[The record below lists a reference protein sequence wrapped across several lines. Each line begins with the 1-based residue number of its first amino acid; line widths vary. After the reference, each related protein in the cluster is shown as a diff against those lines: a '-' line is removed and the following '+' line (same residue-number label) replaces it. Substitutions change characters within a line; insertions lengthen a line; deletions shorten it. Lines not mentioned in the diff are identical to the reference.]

1 MIIKDYYKILD
12 FDTNKVT
19 IDEIKSNFRELAKK
33 YHPDVNVGD
42 TEKEERFKDI
52 NEAYRVLS
60 DTASR
65 KKYDRI
71 WNANIGKK
79 KAKQQEATK
88 STESRTSDF
97 FHMFFGNMQEVVEEP
112 TSRNVKKKI
121 PVKGDNV
128 ETQIVVSVQEAFYGA
143 EKKISLRT
151 VEGKMK
157 TFTVKIP
164 AGIRNGEKI
173 RLIFALITLKDYQVL
188 FLDEPTNHLDFTTK
202 KILAEILEDYQG
214 CIIMVSHDRYF
225 INKVVNKV
233 IYLQN
238 KDYIFE
244 NGNYDDFLQ
253 KHNLESNDFTALL
266 KNSKT
271 KKVVIKN
278 EKKENSKLI
287 NKIEKE
293 IESLEKK
300 LNEINEKLYDS
311 EKEYDW
317 IEYRS
322 FEEESLKIE
331 EKLQELLYKLDCLEQ

>member
-42 TEKEERFKDI
+42 AEKEERFKDI

-60 DTASR
+60 DMASR

-88 STESRTSDF
+88 TTESRTSDF

-173 RLIFALITLKDYQVL
+173 RLIGQGKNGKNGGNNGDL
-188 FLDEPTNHLDFTTK
+188 FIQI
-202 KILAEILEDYQG
+202 KIE
-214 CIIMVSHDRYF
+214 
-225 INKVVNKV
+225 
-233 IYLQN
+233 
-238 KDYIFE
+238 
-244 NGNYDDFLQ
+244 
-253 KHNLESNDFTALL
+253 
-266 KNSKT
+266 NSKT
-271 KKVVIKN
+271 FRLEGYDLVTDLYLTPWEAVLGTRVSISSIDDKVSVYVPQG
-278 EKKENSKLI
+278 
-287 NKIEKE
+287 
-293 IESLEKK
+293 IESGEKVRIPGK
-300 LNEINEKLYDS
+300 GYKDGKGSRGDLIAEIKIVVP
-311 EKEYDW
+311 K
-317 IEYRS
+317 RPT
-322 FEEESLKIE
+322 EEELE
-331 EKLQELLYKLDCLEQ
+331 LFEKMKELSKFDPRKQYEA

>member
-88 STESRTSDF
+88 TTESRTSDF

-173 RLIFALITLKDYQVL
+173 RLIGQGKNGKNGGNNGDL
-188 FLDEPTNHLDFTTK
+188 FIQI
-202 KILAEILEDYQG
+202 KIE
-214 CIIMVSHDRYF
+214 
-225 INKVVNKV
+225 
-233 IYLQN
+233 
-238 KDYIFE
+238 
-244 NGNYDDFLQ
+244 
-253 KHNLESNDFTALL
+253 
-266 KNSKT
+266 NSKT
-271 KKVVIKN
+271 FRLEGYDLVTDLYLTPWEAVLGTRVSISSIDDKVSVYVPQG
-278 EKKENSKLI
+278 
-287 NKIEKE
+287 
-293 IESLEKK
+293 IESGEKVRIPGRGYK
-300 LNEINEKLYDS
+300 DGTGSRGALIAEIKIVFP
-311 EKEYDW
+311 K
-317 IEYRS
+317 RPT
-322 FEEESLKIE
+322 EEELE
-331 EKLQELLYKLDCLEQ
+331 LFEKMKELSKFDPRKQYEV

>member
-42 TEKEERFKDI
+42 AEKEERFKDI

-60 DTASR
+60 DMASR

-88 STESRTSDF
+88 TTESRTSDF
-97 FHMFFGNMQEVVEEP
+97 LHMFFGNMQEVVEES
-112 TSRNVKKKI
+112 TSKKEKKKI

-164 AGIRNGEKI
+164 AGIRNGEKV
-173 RLIFALITLKDYQVL
+173 RLIGQGKSGKNGGNNGDL
-188 FLDEPTNHLDFTTK
+188 FIQI
-202 KILAEILEDYQG
+202 KIE
-214 CIIMVSHDRYF
+214 
-225 INKVVNKV
+225 
-233 IYLQN
+233 
-238 KDYIFE
+238 
-244 NGNYDDFLQ
+244 
-253 KHNLESNDFTALL
+253 
-266 KNSKT
+266 NSKT
-271 KKVVIKN
+271 FRLEGYDLVTDLYLTPWEAVLGTRVSISSIDDKVSIYVPQG
-278 EKKENSKLI
+278 
-287 NKIEKE
+287 
-293 IESLEKK
+293 IESGEKVRIPGK
-300 LNEINEKLYDS
+300 GYKDGKGSRGDLIAEVKIVVPK
-311 EKEYDW
+311 
-317 IEYRS
+317 RPT
-322 FEEESLKIE
+322 EEELDLF
-331 EKLQELLYKLDCLEQ
+331 EKMKELSKFDPRKQYEV

>member
-42 TEKEERFKDI
+42 AEKEERFKDI

-173 RLIFALITLKDYQVL
+173 RLIGQGKNGKNGGNNGDL
-188 FLDEPTNHLDFTTK
+188 FIQI
-202 KILAEILEDYQG
+202 KIE
-214 CIIMVSHDRYF
+214 
-225 INKVVNKV
+225 
-233 IYLQN
+233 
-238 KDYIFE
+238 
-244 NGNYDDFLQ
+244 
-253 KHNLESNDFTALL
+253 
-266 KNSKT
+266 NSKT
-271 KKVVIKN
+271 FRLEGYDLVTDLYLTPWEAVLGTRVSISSIGDKVSVYVPQG
-278 EKKENSKLI
+278 
-287 NKIEKE
+287 
-293 IESLEKK
+293 IESGEKVRIPGK
-300 LNEINEKLYDS
+300 GYKDGKGSRGDLIAEIKIVVP
-311 EKEYDW
+311 K
-317 IEYRS
+317 RPT
-322 FEEESLKIE
+322 EEELE
-331 EKLQELLYKLDCLEQ
+331 LFEKMKELSKFDPRKQYEA

>member
-42 TEKEERFKDI
+42 AEKEERFKDI

-173 RLIFALITLKDYQVL
+173 RLIGQGKNGKNGGNNGDL
-188 FLDEPTNHLDFTTK
+188 FIQI
-202 KILAEILEDYQG
+202 KIE
-214 CIIMVSHDRYF
+214 
-225 INKVVNKV
+225 
-233 IYLQN
+233 
-238 KDYIFE
+238 
-244 NGNYDDFLQ
+244 
-253 KHNLESNDFTALL
+253 
-266 KNSKT
+266 NSKT
-271 KKVVIKN
+271 FRLEGYDLVTDLYLTPWEAVLGTRVSISSIDDKVSVYVPQG
-278 EKKENSKLI
+278 
-287 NKIEKE
+287 
-293 IESLEKK
+293 IESGEKVRIPGK
-300 LNEINEKLYDS
+300 GYKDGKGSRGDLIAEIKIVVP
-311 EKEYDW
+311 K
-317 IEYRS
+317 RPT
-322 FEEESLKIE
+322 EEELE
-331 EKLQELLYKLDCLEQ
+331 LFEKMKELSKFDPRKQYEV

>member
-42 TEKEERFKDI
+42 AEKEERFKDI

-88 STESRTSDF
+88 STESRTSD
-97 FHMFFGNMQEVVEEP
+97 MFFGNMQEVVEEP

-173 RLIFALITLKDYQVL
+173 RLIGQGKNGKNGGNNGDL
-188 FLDEPTNHLDFTTK
+188 FIQI
-202 KILAEILEDYQG
+202 KIE
-214 CIIMVSHDRYF
+214 
-225 INKVVNKV
+225 
-233 IYLQN
+233 
-238 KDYIFE
+238 
-244 NGNYDDFLQ
+244 
-253 KHNLESNDFTALL
+253 
-266 KNSKT
+266 NSKT
-271 KKVVIKN
+271 FRLEGYDLVTDLYLTPWEAVLGTRVSISSIDDKVSVYVPQG
-278 EKKENSKLI
+278 
-287 NKIEKE
+287 
-293 IESLEKK
+293 IESGEKVRIPGK
-300 LNEINEKLYDS
+300 GYKDGKGSRGDLIAEIKIVVP
-311 EKEYDW
+311 K
-317 IEYRS
+317 RPT
-322 FEEESLKIE
+322 EEELE
-331 EKLQELLYKLDCLEQ
+331 LFEKMKELSKFDPRKQYEA

>member
-1 MIIKDYYKILD
+1 MIIKNYYKILD

-42 TEKEERFKDI
+42 AEKEERFKDI

-173 RLIFALITLKDYQVL
+173 RLIGQGKNGKNGGNNGDL
-188 FLDEPTNHLDFTTK
+188 FIQI
-202 KILAEILEDYQG
+202 KIE
-214 CIIMVSHDRYF
+214 
-225 INKVVNKV
+225 
-233 IYLQN
+233 
-238 KDYIFE
+238 
-244 NGNYDDFLQ
+244 
-253 KHNLESNDFTALL
+253 
-266 KNSKT
+266 NSKT
-271 KKVVIKN
+271 FRLEGYDLVTDLYLTPWEAVLGTRVSISSIDDKVSVYVPQG
-278 EKKENSKLI
+278 
-287 NKIEKE
+287 
-293 IESLEKK
+293 IESGEKVRIPGK
-300 LNEINEKLYDS
+300 GYKDGKGSRGDLIAEIKIVVP
-311 EKEYDW
+311 K
-317 IEYRS
+317 RPT
-322 FEEESLKIE
+322 EEELE
-331 EKLQELLYKLDCLEQ
+331 LFEKMKELSKFDPRKQYEA

>member
-42 TEKEERFKDI
+42 AEKEERFKDI

-60 DTASR
+60 DMASR

-173 RLIFALITLKDYQVL
+173 RLIGQGKNGKNGGNNGDL
-188 FLDEPTNHLDFTTK
+188 FIQI
-202 KILAEILEDYQG
+202 KIE
-214 CIIMVSHDRYF
+214 
-225 INKVVNKV
+225 
-233 IYLQN
+233 
-238 KDYIFE
+238 
-244 NGNYDDFLQ
+244 
-253 KHNLESNDFTALL
+253 
-266 KNSKT
+266 NSKT
-271 KKVVIKN
+271 FRLEGYDLVTDLYLTPWEAVLGTRVSISSIDDKVSVYVPQG
-278 EKKENSKLI
+278 
-287 NKIEKE
+287 
-293 IESLEKK
+293 IESGEKVRIPGK
-300 LNEINEKLYDS
+300 GYKDGKGSRGDLIAEIKIVVP
-311 EKEYDW
+311 K
-317 IEYRS
+317 RPT
-322 FEEESLKIE
+322 EEELE
-331 EKLQELLYKLDCLEQ
+331 LFEKMKELSKFDPRKQYEA

>member
-1 MIIKDYYKILD
+1 
-12 FDTNKVT
+12 
-19 IDEIKSNFRELAKK
+19 
-33 YHPDVNVGD
+33 
-42 TEKEERFKDI
+42 
-52 NEAYRVLS
+52 
-60 DTASR
+60 
-65 KKYDRI
+65 
-71 WNANIGKK
+71 
-79 KAKQQEATK
+79 
-88 STESRTSDF
+88 
-97 FHMFFGNMQEVVEEP
+97 
-112 TSRNVKKKI
+112 
-121 PVKGDNV
+121 
-128 ETQIVVSVQEAFYGA
+128 
-143 EKKISLRT
+143 
-151 VEGKMK
+151 
-157 TFTVKIP
+157 
-164 AGIRNGEKI
+164 
-173 RLIFALITLKDYQVL
+173 
-188 FLDEPTNHLDFTTK
+188 
-202 KILAEILEDYQG
+202 
-214 CIIMVSHDRYF
+214 MVSHDRYF

-322 FEEESLKIE
+322 FEEESQKIE
-331 EKLQELLYKLDCLEQ
+331 EKLQELLYKLDSLEQ

>member
-19 IDEIKSNFRELAKK
+19 IDEIKSNFRELGKK

-173 RLIFALITLKDYQVL
+173 RLIGQGKNGKNGGNNGDL
-188 FLDEPTNHLDFTTK
+188 FIQI
-202 KILAEILEDYQG
+202 KIE
-214 CIIMVSHDRYF
+214 
-225 INKVVNKV
+225 
-233 IYLQN
+233 
-238 KDYIFE
+238 
-244 NGNYDDFLQ
+244 
-253 KHNLESNDFTALL
+253 
-266 KNSKT
+266 NSKT
-271 KKVVIKN
+271 FRLEGYDLVTDLYLTPWEAVLGTRVSISSIDDKVSVYVPQG
-278 EKKENSKLI
+278 
-287 NKIEKE
+287 
-293 IESLEKK
+293 IESGEKVRIPGK
-300 LNEINEKLYDS
+300 GYKDGKGSRGDLIAEIKIVVP
-311 EKEYDW
+311 K
-317 IEYRS
+317 RPT
-322 FEEESLKIE
+322 EEELE
-331 EKLQELLYKLDCLEQ
+331 LFEKMKELSKFDPRKQYEA

>member
-173 RLIFALITLKDYQVL
+173 RLIGQGKNGKNGGNNGDL
-188 FLDEPTNHLDFTTK
+188 FIQI
-202 KILAEILEDYQG
+202 KIE
-214 CIIMVSHDRYF
+214 
-225 INKVVNKV
+225 
-233 IYLQN
+233 
-238 KDYIFE
+238 
-244 NGNYDDFLQ
+244 
-253 KHNLESNDFTALL
+253 
-266 KNSKT
+266 NSKT
-271 KKVVIKN
+271 FRLEGYDLVTDLYLTPWEAVLGTRVSISSIDDKVSVYVPQG
-278 EKKENSKLI
+278 
-287 NKIEKE
+287 
-293 IESLEKK
+293 IESGEKVRIPGK
-300 LNEINEKLYDS
+300 GYKDGKGSRGDLIAEIKIVVP
-311 EKEYDW
+311 K
-317 IEYRS
+317 RPT
-322 FEEESLKIE
+322 EEELE
-331 EKLQELLYKLDCLEQ
+331 LFEKMKELSKFDPRKQYEA

>member
-42 TEKEERFKDI
+42 AEKEERFKDI

-173 RLIFALITLKDYQVL
+173 RLIGQGKNGKNGGNNGDL
-188 FLDEPTNHLDFTTK
+188 FIQI
-202 KILAEILEDYQG
+202 KIE
-214 CIIMVSHDRYF
+214 
-225 INKVVNKV
+225 
-233 IYLQN
+233 
-238 KDYIFE
+238 
-244 NGNYDDFLQ
+244 
-253 KHNLESNDFTALL
+253 
-266 KNSKT
+266 NSKT
-271 KKVVIKN
+271 FRLEGYDLVTDLYLTPWEAVLGTRVSISSIDDKASVYVPQG
-278 EKKENSKLI
+278 
-287 NKIEKE
+287 
-293 IESLEKK
+293 IESGEKVRIPGK
-300 LNEINEKLYDS
+300 GYKDGKGSRGDLIAEIKIVVP
-311 EKEYDW
+311 K
-317 IEYRS
+317 RPT
-322 FEEESLKIE
+322 EEELE
-331 EKLQELLYKLDCLEQ
+331 LFEKMKELSKFDPRKQYEA

>member
-173 RLIFALITLKDYQVL
+173 RLIGQGKNGKNGGNNGDLFIQIKIEDSKTFRLEGYDLVTDLYLTPWEAVLGTRVSISSIDDKVSVYVPQGIESGEKVRIPGKGYKDGKGSRGDLI
-188 FLDEPTNHLDFTTK
+188 
-202 KILAEILEDYQG
+202 AEIK
-214 CIIMVSHDRYF
+214 I
-225 INKVVNKV
+225 VVPKRP
-233 IYLQN
+233 
-238 KDYIFE
+238 
-244 NGNYDDFLQ
+244 
-253 KHNLESNDFTALL
+253 T
-266 KNSKT
+266 
-271 KKVVIKN
+271 
-278 EKKENSKLI
+278 
-287 NKIEKE
+287 
-293 IESLEKK
+293 
-300 LNEINEKLYDS
+300 
-311 EKEYDW
+311 
-317 IEYRS
+317 
-322 FEEESLKIE
+322 EEELE
-331 EKLQELLYKLDCLEQ
+331 LFEKMKELSKFDPRKQYEA

>member
-42 TEKEERFKDI
+42 AEKEERFKDI

-173 RLIFALITLKDYQVL
+173 RLIGQGKNGKNGGNNGDL
-188 FLDEPTNHLDFTTK
+188 FIQI
-202 KILAEILEDYQG
+202 KI
-214 CIIMVSHDRYF
+214 
-225 INKVVNKV
+225 
-233 IYLQN
+233 
-238 KDYIFE
+238 
-244 NGNYDDFLQ
+244 
-253 KHNLESNDFTALL
+253 
-266 KNSKT
+266 
-271 KKVVIKN
+271 
-278 EKKENSKLI
+278 ENSKPFRLEGYDLVTDLYLTPWEAVLGTRVSI
-287 NKIEKE
+287 SSIDDKVSVYVPQG
-293 IESLEKK
+293 IESGEKVRIPGK
-300 LNEINEKLYDS
+300 GYKDGKGSRGDLIAEIKIVVP
-311 EKEYDW
+311 K
-317 IEYRS
+317 RPT
-322 FEEESLKIE
+322 EEELE
-331 EKLQELLYKLDCLEQ
+331 LFEKMKELSKFDPRKQYEA

>member
-173 RLIFALITLKDYQVL
+173 RLIGQGKNGKNGGKNGDL
-188 FLDEPTNHLDFTTK
+188 FIQI
-202 KILAEILEDYQG
+202 KIE
-214 CIIMVSHDRYF
+214 
-225 INKVVNKV
+225 
-233 IYLQN
+233 
-238 KDYIFE
+238 
-244 NGNYDDFLQ
+244 
-253 KHNLESNDFTALL
+253 
-266 KNSKT
+266 NSKT
-271 KKVVIKN
+271 FRLEGYDLVTDLYLTPWEAVLGTRVSISSIDDKVSVYVPQG
-278 EKKENSKLI
+278 
-287 NKIEKE
+287 
-293 IESLEKK
+293 IESGEKVRIPGK
-300 LNEINEKLYDS
+300 GYKDGKGSRGDLIAEIKIVVP
-311 EKEYDW
+311 K
-317 IEYRS
+317 RPT
-322 FEEESLKIE
+322 EEELE
-331 EKLQELLYKLDCLEQ
+331 LFEKMKELSKFDPRKQYEV

>member
-88 STESRTSDF
+88 TTESRTSDF

-173 RLIFALITLKDYQVL
+173 RLIGQGKNGKNGGNNGDL
-188 FLDEPTNHLDFTTK
+188 FIQI
-202 KILAEILEDYQG
+202 KIE
-214 CIIMVSHDRYF
+214 
-225 INKVVNKV
+225 
-233 IYLQN
+233 
-238 KDYIFE
+238 
-244 NGNYDDFLQ
+244 
-253 KHNLESNDFTALL
+253 
-266 KNSKT
+266 NSKT
-271 KKVVIKN
+271 FRLEGYDLVTDLYLTPWEAVLGTRVSISSIDDKVSVYVPQG
-278 EKKENSKLI
+278 
-287 NKIEKE
+287 
-293 IESLEKK
+293 IESGEKVRIPGK
-300 LNEINEKLYDS
+300 GYKDGKGSRGDLIAEIKIVVP
-311 EKEYDW
+311 K
-317 IEYRS
+317 RPT
-322 FEEESLKIE
+322 EEELE
-331 EKLQELLYKLDCLEQ
+331 LFEKMKELSKFDPRKQYEV

>member
-42 TEKEERFKDI
+42 AEKEERFKDI

-173 RLIFALITLKDYQVL
+173 RLIGQGKNGKNGGKNGDL
-188 FLDEPTNHLDFTTK
+188 FIQI
-202 KILAEILEDYQG
+202 KIE
-214 CIIMVSHDRYF
+214 
-225 INKVVNKV
+225 
-233 IYLQN
+233 
-238 KDYIFE
+238 
-244 NGNYDDFLQ
+244 
-253 KHNLESNDFTALL
+253 
-266 KNSKT
+266 NSKT
-271 KKVVIKN
+271 FRLEGYDLVTDLYLTPWEAVLGTRVSISSIDDKVSVYVPQG
-278 EKKENSKLI
+278 
-287 NKIEKE
+287 
-293 IESLEKK
+293 IESGEKVRIPGK
-300 LNEINEKLYDS
+300 GYKDGKGSRGDLIAEIKIVVP
-311 EKEYDW
+311 K
-317 IEYRS
+317 RPT
-322 FEEESLKIE
+322 EEELE
-331 EKLQELLYKLDCLEQ
+331 LFEKMKELSKFDPRKQYEV

>member
-173 RLIFALITLKDYQVL
+173 RLIGQGKNGKNGGKNGDL
-188 FLDEPTNHLDFTTK
+188 FIQI
-202 KILAEILEDYQG
+202 KIE
-214 CIIMVSHDRYF
+214 
-225 INKVVNKV
+225 
-233 IYLQN
+233 
-238 KDYIFE
+238 
-244 NGNYDDFLQ
+244 
-253 KHNLESNDFTALL
+253 
-266 KNSKT
+266 NSKT
-271 KKVVIKN
+271 FRLEGYDLVTDLYLTPWEAVLGTRVSISSIDDKVSVYVPQG
-278 EKKENSKLI
+278 
-287 NKIEKE
+287 
-293 IESLEKK
+293 IESGEKVRIPGK
-300 LNEINEKLYDS
+300 GYKDGKGSRGDLIAEIKIVVP
-311 EKEYDW
+311 K
-317 IEYRS
+317 RPT
-322 FEEESLKIE
+322 EEELE
-331 EKLQELLYKLDCLEQ
+331 LFEKMKELSKFDPRKQYEA

>member
-42 TEKEERFKDI
+42 AEKEERFKDI

-173 RLIFALITLKDYQVL
+173 RLIGQGKNGKNGGNNGDLFIQIKIEDSKTFRLEGYDLVTDLYLTPWEAVLGTRVSISSIDDKVSVYVPQGIESGEKVRIPGKGYKDGKGSRGDLI
-188 FLDEPTNHLDFTTK
+188 
-202 KILAEILEDYQG
+202 AEIK
-214 CIIMVSHDRYF
+214 I
-225 INKVVNKV
+225 VVPKRP
-233 IYLQN
+233 
-238 KDYIFE
+238 
-244 NGNYDDFLQ
+244 
-253 KHNLESNDFTALL
+253 T
-266 KNSKT
+266 
-271 KKVVIKN
+271 
-278 EKKENSKLI
+278 
-287 NKIEKE
+287 
-293 IESLEKK
+293 
-300 LNEINEKLYDS
+300 
-311 EKEYDW
+311 
-317 IEYRS
+317 
-322 FEEESLKIE
+322 EEELE
-331 EKLQELLYKLDCLEQ
+331 LFEKMKELSKFDPRKQYEA

>member
-42 TEKEERFKDI
+42 AEKEERFKDI

-88 STESRTSDF
+88 SKESRTSDF

-173 RLIFALITLKDYQVL
+173 RLIGQGKNGKNGGNNGDLFIQIKIEDSKTFRLEGYDLVTDLYLTPWEAVLGTRVSISSIDDKVSVYVPQGIESGEKVRIPGKGYKDGKGSRGDLI
-188 FLDEPTNHLDFTTK
+188 
-202 KILAEILEDYQG
+202 AEIK
-214 CIIMVSHDRYF
+214 I
-225 INKVVNKV
+225 VVPKRP
-233 IYLQN
+233 
-238 KDYIFE
+238 
-244 NGNYDDFLQ
+244 
-253 KHNLESNDFTALL
+253 T
-266 KNSKT
+266 
-271 KKVVIKN
+271 
-278 EKKENSKLI
+278 
-287 NKIEKE
+287 
-293 IESLEKK
+293 
-300 LNEINEKLYDS
+300 
-311 EKEYDW
+311 
-317 IEYRS
+317 
-322 FEEESLKIE
+322 EEELE
-331 EKLQELLYKLDCLEQ
+331 LFEKMKELSKFDPRKQYEV

>member
-88 STESRTSDF
+88 TTESRTSDF

-173 RLIFALITLKDYQVL
+173 RLIGQGKNGKNGGNNGDL
-188 FLDEPTNHLDFTTK
+188 FIQI
-202 KILAEILEDYQG
+202 KIE
-214 CIIMVSHDRYF
+214 
-225 INKVVNKV
+225 
-233 IYLQN
+233 
-238 KDYIFE
+238 
-244 NGNYDDFLQ
+244 
-253 KHNLESNDFTALL
+253 
-266 KNSKT
+266 NSKT
-271 KKVVIKN
+271 FRLEGYDLVTAFYLTPWEAVLGTRVSISSIDNKVSVYVPQG
-278 EKKENSKLI
+278 
-287 NKIEKE
+287 
-293 IESLEKK
+293 IESGEKVRIPGK
-300 LNEINEKLYDS
+300 GYKDGKGSRGDLIAEIKIVVP
-311 EKEYDW
+311 K
-317 IEYRS
+317 RPT
-322 FEEESLKIE
+322 EEELE
-331 EKLQELLYKLDCLEQ
+331 LFEKMKELSKFDPRKQYEV

>member
-42 TEKEERFKDI
+42 AEKEERFKDI

-173 RLIFALITLKDYQVL
+173 RLIGQGKNGKNGGNNGDL
-188 FLDEPTNHLDFTTK
+188 FIQI
-202 KILAEILEDYQG
+202 KIE
-214 CIIMVSHDRYF
+214 
-225 INKVVNKV
+225 
-233 IYLQN
+233 
-238 KDYIFE
+238 
-244 NGNYDDFLQ
+244 
-253 KHNLESNDFTALL
+253 
-266 KNSKT
+266 NSKT
-271 KKVVIKN
+271 FRLEGYDLVTDLYLTPWEAVLGTRVSISSIDDKVSVYVPQG
-278 EKKENSKLI
+278 
-287 NKIEKE
+287 
-293 IESLEKK
+293 IESGEKVRIPGK
-300 LNEINEKLYDS
+300 GYKDGKGSRGDLIAEIKIVVP
-311 EKEYDW
+311 K
-317 IEYRS
+317 RPT
-322 FEEESLKIE
+322 EEELE
-331 EKLQELLYKLDCLEQ
+331 LFEKMKELSKFDPRKQYEA

>member
-42 TEKEERFKDI
+42 AEKEERFKDI

-173 RLIFALITLKDYQVL
+173 RLIGQGKNGKNGGNNGDL
-188 FLDEPTNHLDFTTK
+188 FIQI
-202 KILAEILEDYQG
+202 KIE
-214 CIIMVSHDRYF
+214 
-225 INKVVNKV
+225 
-233 IYLQN
+233 
-238 KDYIFE
+238 
-244 NGNYDDFLQ
+244 
-253 KHNLESNDFTALL
+253 
-266 KNSKT
+266 NSKT
-271 KKVVIKN
+271 FRLEGYDLVTDLYLTPWEAVLGTRVSISSIDDKVSVYVPQG
-278 EKKENSKLI
+278 
-287 NKIEKE
+287 
-293 IESLEKK
+293 IESGEKVRIPGK
-300 LNEINEKLYDS
+300 GYKDGKGSRGDLIAEIKIVVP
-311 EKEYDW
+311 K
-317 IEYRS
+317 RPT
-322 FEEESLKIE
+322 EEEL
-331 EKLQELLYKLDCLEQ
+331 ELFEQMKELSKFDPRKQYEA

>member
-42 TEKEERFKDI
+42 AEKEERCKDI

-173 RLIFALITLKDYQVL
+173 RLIGQGKNGKNGGNNGDL
-188 FLDEPTNHLDFTTK
+188 FIQI
-202 KILAEILEDYQG
+202 KIE
-214 CIIMVSHDRYF
+214 
-225 INKVVNKV
+225 
-233 IYLQN
+233 
-238 KDYIFE
+238 
-244 NGNYDDFLQ
+244 
-253 KHNLESNDFTALL
+253 
-266 KNSKT
+266 NSKT
-271 KKVVIKN
+271 FRLEGYDLVTDLYLTPWEAVLGTRVSISSIDDKVSVYVPQG
-278 EKKENSKLI
+278 
-287 NKIEKE
+287 
-293 IESLEKK
+293 IESGEKVRIPGK
-300 LNEINEKLYDS
+300 GYKDGKGSRGDLIAEIKIVVP
-311 EKEYDW
+311 K
-317 IEYRS
+317 RPT
-322 FEEESLKIE
+322 EEELE
-331 EKLQELLYKLDCLEQ
+331 LFEKMKELSKFDPRKQYEA